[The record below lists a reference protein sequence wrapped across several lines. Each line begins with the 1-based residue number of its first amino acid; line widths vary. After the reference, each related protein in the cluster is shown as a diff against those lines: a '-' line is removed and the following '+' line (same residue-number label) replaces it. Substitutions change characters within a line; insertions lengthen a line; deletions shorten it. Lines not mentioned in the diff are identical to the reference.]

1 MLLTD
6 PEIQNALETA
16 KAAFPHFSDWEYQNE
31 TGGDYFGFSMWGR
44 EHLKVAKTVKK
55 RVVH

>member
-16 KAAFPHFSDWEYQNE
+16 KAAFPYFSDWEYQNE
-31 TGGDYFGFSMWGR
+31 TGGDYFGFSMWGVLTEPSR
-44 EHLKVAKTVKK
+44 LQQQI
-55 RVVH
+55 